1 MIEFIYPRKREVD
14 YDEYKIDAANSPEWD
29 KHLIKD
35 LGGLEKMILDGLYQ
49 ERSWDDEWT
58 QTISQAYIHHAKTYM
73 HDDLEE
79 EVEWDDDA
87 GSVTQDLVQCILGSY
102 NYSLEEFANKYN
114 NVFTKSGGN
123 VIKAITFRLFTTY
136 QVSLPE
142 VKAIFEDYPEDL
154 CFSKLTETREE
165 LISEFRQTRLGKHWC
180 ECIMLPKGLEKVG
193 KYLINHRD
201 SISEEEESRF
211 FYLLDEI
218 CIITDIL
225 KGNATKY
232 WLNVDYSVANKVAEP
247 AADGTSGGDL
257 LANNIFRDD
266 IFTSNDLLVKLRQTI
281 ANAVGQGD
289 ADRIDL
295 THANEWYWL
304 YAGLLD
310 AGFLETRSN
319 RENAVTDIGF
329 VRQMAL
335 WFPDLLDVDDKKKIR
350 QICNGL
356 STERTKW
363 TMNGKL
369 ISLVDIEANK
379 RRLTA
384 MKETKVSR
392 IVSVAYQGLYVPLAA
407 LKQEIERENN
417 TEFKE

>member
-1 MIEFIYPRKREVD
+1 MSDSYHYEDGANHYDHKRVLH
-14 YDEYKIDAANSPEWD
+14 IDKVQGAD
-29 KHLIKD
+29 LQHLVRAFFK
-35 LGGLEKMILDGLYQ
+35 
-49 ERSWDDEWT
+49 
-58 QTISQAYIHHAKTYM
+58 
-73 HDDLEE
+73 
-79 EVEWDDDA
+79 DDA
-87 GSVTQDLVQCILGSY
+87 
-102 NYSLEEFANKYN
+102 EEA
-114 NVFTKSGGN
+114 
-123 VIKAITFRLFTTY
+123 
-136 QVSLPE
+136 E
-142 VKAIFEDYPEDL
+142 V
-154 CFSKLTETREE
+154 
-165 LISEFRQTRLGKHWC
+165 
-180 ECIMLPKGLEKVG
+180 V
-193 KYLINHRD
+193 
-201 SISEEEESRF
+201 
-211 FYLLDEI
+211 DEI
-218 CIITDIL
+218 KETDEI
-225 KGNATKY
+225 
-232 WLNVDYSVANKVAEP
+232 
-247 AADGTSGGDL
+247 GGDL
-257 LANNIFRDD
+257 LVNNIFRDD

-335 WFPDLLDVDDKKKIR
+335 WFPDVLNVDDKKKIR

-392 IVSVAYQGLYVPLAA
+392 IVSVAYQGLYVPLVA

-417 TEFKE
+417 TEFKEPG

>member
-1 MIEFIYPRKREVD
+1 MAGNNIYVQGSYIDIHDNQNVYLSVDKAQVNVADRVRK
-14 YDEYKIDAANSPEWD
+14 
-29 KHLIKD
+29 
-35 LGGLEKMILDGLYQ
+35 
-49 ERSWDDEWT
+49 
-58 QTISQAYIHHAKTYM
+58 
-73 HDDLEE
+73 
-79 EVEWDDDA
+79 DDA
-87 GSVTQDLVQCILGSY
+87 
-102 NYSLEEFANKYN
+102 EEA
-114 NVFTKSGGN
+114 
-123 VIKAITFRLFTTY
+123 
-136 QVSLPE
+136 E
-142 VKAIFEDYPEDL
+142 V
-154 CFSKLTETREE
+154 
-165 LISEFRQTRLGKHWC
+165 
-180 ECIMLPKGLEKVG
+180 V
-193 KYLINHRD
+193 
-201 SISEEEESRF
+201 
-211 FYLLDEI
+211 DEI
-218 CIITDIL
+218 KETDEI
-225 KGNATKY
+225 
-232 WLNVDYSVANKVAEP
+232 
-247 AADGTSGGDL
+247 GGDL

-266 IFTSNDLLVKLRQTI
+266 IFTSNDLLVRLRQTI
-281 ANAVGQGD
+281 ANAISQGD

-417 TEFKE
+417 TEFKKQS

>member
-1 MIEFIYPRKREVD
+1 MSDTYHYEDGANHYDHKRVLH
-14 YDEYKIDAANSPEWD
+14 IDKVQGAD
-29 KHLIKD
+29 LQHLVRAFFK
-35 LGGLEKMILDGLYQ
+35 
-49 ERSWDDEWT
+49 
-58 QTISQAYIHHAKTYM
+58 
-73 HDDLEE
+73 
-79 EVEWDDDA
+79 DDA
-87 GSVTQDLVQCILGSY
+87 
-102 NYSLEEFANKYN
+102 EEA
-114 NVFTKSGGN
+114 
-123 VIKAITFRLFTTY
+123 
-136 QVSLPE
+136 E
-142 VKAIFEDYPEDL
+142 V
-154 CFSKLTETREE
+154 
-165 LISEFRQTRLGKHWC
+165 
-180 ECIMLPKGLEKVG
+180 V
-193 KYLINHRD
+193 
-201 SISEEEESRF
+201 
-211 FYLLDEI
+211 DEI
-218 CIITDIL
+218 KETDEI
-225 KGNATKY
+225 
-232 WLNVDYSVANKVAEP
+232 
-247 AADGTSGGDL
+247 GGDL

-266 IFTSNDLLVKLRQTI
+266 MFTSNDLLVRLRQTI
-281 ANAVGQGD
+281 ANAISQGD

-417 TEFKE
+417 S

>member
-1 MIEFIYPRKREVD
+1 MAGNNIYVQGSYIDIHDNQNVYLSVDKAQVNVTDRVRK
-14 YDEYKIDAANSPEWD
+14 
-29 KHLIKD
+29 
-35 LGGLEKMILDGLYQ
+35 
-49 ERSWDDEWT
+49 
-58 QTISQAYIHHAKTYM
+58 
-73 HDDLEE
+73 
-79 EVEWDDDA
+79 DDA
-87 GSVTQDLVQCILGSY
+87 
-102 NYSLEEFANKYN
+102 EEA
-114 NVFTKSGGN
+114 
-123 VIKAITFRLFTTY
+123 
-136 QVSLPE
+136 E
-142 VKAIFEDYPEDL
+142 V
-154 CFSKLTETREE
+154 
-165 LISEFRQTRLGKHWC
+165 
-180 ECIMLPKGLEKVG
+180 V
-193 KYLINHRD
+193 
-201 SISEEEESRF
+201 
-211 FYLLDEI
+211 DEI
-218 CIITDIL
+218 KETDEI
-225 KGNATKY
+225 
-232 WLNVDYSVANKVAEP
+232 
-247 AADGTSGGDL
+247 GGDL

-266 IFTSNDLLVKLRQTI
+266 IFTSNDLLVRLRQTI
-281 ANAVGQGD
+281 ANAISQGD

-369 ISLVDIEANK
+369 ISLLDIEANK

-417 TEFKE
+417 TEFKKQS

>member
-1 MIEFIYPRKREVD
+1 MSKSKHIPGYVISQKNSNCQVYNGNITGGTFTMTVGKS
-14 YDEYKIDAANSPEWD
+14 DEATSNQKKEKIDEAIFSFDTIHKEQKNTF
-29 KHLIKD
+29 
-35 LGGLEKMILDGLYQ
+35 
-49 ERSWDDEWT
+49 T
-58 QTISQAYIHHAKTYM
+58 Q
-73 HDDLEE
+73 
-79 EVEWDDDA
+79 
-87 GSVTQDLVQCILGSY
+87 
-102 NYSLEEFANKYN
+102 
-114 NVFTKSGGN
+114 
-123 VIKAITFRLFTTY
+123 AITFRLFTTY

-180 ECIMLPKGLEKVG
+180 ECIRLPKGLEKVG

-266 IFTSNDLLVKLRQTI
+266 IFTSNDLLVRLRQTI

-356 STERTKW
+356 STERNKW

-379 RRLTA
+379 RQLTA

>member
-1 MIEFIYPRKREVD
+1 MSDSYHYED
-14 YDEYKIDAANSPEWD
+14 GANHYDHKKVLHIGKVQGADLQE
-29 KHLIKD
+29 LIRGFFK
-35 LGGLEKMILDGLYQ
+35 
-49 ERSWDDEWT
+49 
-58 QTISQAYIHHAKTYM
+58 
-73 HDDLEE
+73 
-79 EVEWDDDA
+79 DDA
-87 GSVTQDLVQCILGSY
+87 
-102 NYSLEEFANKYN
+102 EEA
-114 NVFTKSGGN
+114 
-123 VIKAITFRLFTTY
+123 
-136 QVSLPE
+136 E
-142 VKAIFEDYPEDL
+142 V
-154 CFSKLTETREE
+154 
-165 LISEFRQTRLGKHWC
+165 
-180 ECIMLPKGLEKVG
+180 V
-193 KYLINHRD
+193 
-201 SISEEEESRF
+201 
-211 FYLLDEI
+211 DEI
-218 CIITDIL
+218 KETDEI
-225 KGNATKY
+225 
-232 WLNVDYSVANKVAEP
+232 
-247 AADGTSGGDL
+247 GGDL
-257 LANNIFRDD
+257 LVNNIFRDD

-289 ADRIDL
+289 AGKIDL
-295 THANEWYWL
+295 AHANEWYWL

-335 WFPDLLDVDDKKKIR
+335 WFPDVMDVDDRKKIR

>member
-1 MIEFIYPRKREVD
+1 MSDTYHYED
-14 YDEYKIDAANSPEWD
+14 GANHYDHKKVLHIDKVQGAD
-29 KHLIKD
+29 LQHLVRAFFK
-35 LGGLEKMILDGLYQ
+35 
-49 ERSWDDEWT
+49 
-58 QTISQAYIHHAKTYM
+58 
-73 HDDLEE
+73 
-79 EVEWDDDA
+79 DDA
-87 GSVTQDLVQCILGSY
+87 
-102 NYSLEEFANKYN
+102 EE
-114 NVFTKSGGN
+114 
-123 VIKAITFRLFTTY
+123 
-136 QVSLPE
+136 
-142 VKAIFEDYPEDL
+142 
-154 CFSKLTETREE
+154 TE
-165 LISEFRQTRLGKHWC
+165 I
-180 ECIMLPKGLEKVG
+180 V
-193 KYLINHRD
+193 
-201 SISEEEESRF
+201 
-211 FYLLDEI
+211 DEI
-218 CIITDIL
+218 KETDEI
-225 KGNATKY
+225 
-232 WLNVDYSVANKVAEP
+232 
-247 AADGTSGGDL
+247 GGDL

-392 IVSVAYQGLYVPLAA
+392 IVCVAYQGLYVPLAA

>member
-1 MIEFIYPRKREVD
+1 MSDTYHYEDGANHYDHKRVLHIDKVQGADLQHLVRAFFKDDAEEAEVV
-14 YDEYKIDAANSPEWD
+14 DEIKETDEID
-29 KHLIKD
+29 
-35 LGGLEKMILDGLYQ
+35 
-49 ERSWDDEWT
+49 
-58 QTISQAYIHHAKTYM
+58 
-73 HDDLEE
+73 DDL
-79 EVEWDDDA
+79 
-87 GSVTQDLVQCILGSY
+87 LV
-102 NYSLEEFANKYN
+102 
-114 NVFTKSGGN
+114 
-123 VIKAITFRLFTTY
+123 
-136 QVSLPE
+136 
-142 VKAIFEDYPEDL
+142 
-154 CFSKLTETREE
+154 
-165 LISEFRQTRLGKHWC
+165 
-180 ECIMLPKGLEKVG
+180 
-193 KYLINHRD
+193 
-201 SISEEEESRF
+201 
-211 FYLLDEI
+211 
-218 CIITDIL
+218 
-225 KGNATKY
+225 
-232 WLNVDYSVANKVAEP
+232 
-247 AADGTSGGDL
+247 
-257 LANNIFRDD
+257 NNIFRDD
-266 IFTSNDLLVKLRQTI
+266 IFTSNGLLVKLRQTI

-335 WFPDLLDVDDKKKIR
+335 WFPDLLDVDDRKKIR

>member
-1 MIEFIYPRKREVD
+1 MSDTYHYEDGANHYDHKRVLH
-14 YDEYKIDAANSPEWD
+14 IDKVQGAD
-29 KHLIKD
+29 LQHLVRAFFK
-35 LGGLEKMILDGLYQ
+35 
-49 ERSWDDEWT
+49 
-58 QTISQAYIHHAKTYM
+58 
-73 HDDLEE
+73 
-79 EVEWDDDA
+79 DDA
-87 GSVTQDLVQCILGSY
+87 
-102 NYSLEEFANKYN
+102 EEAEI
-114 NVFTKSGGN
+114 VE
-123 VIKAITFRLFTTY
+123 IK
-136 QVSLPE
+136 
-142 VKAIFEDYPEDL
+142 
-154 CFSKLTETREE
+154 ET
-165 LISEFRQTRLGKHWC
+165 
-180 ECIMLPKGLEKVG
+180 
-193 KYLINHRD
+193 
-201 SISEEEESRF
+201 
-211 FYLLDEI
+211 DEI
-218 CIITDIL
+218 
-225 KGNATKY
+225 
-232 WLNVDYSVANKVAEP
+232 
-247 AADGTSGGDL
+247 GGDL

-266 IFTSNDLLVKLRQTI
+266 IFTSNDLLVRLRQTI

>member
-1 MIEFIYPRKREVD
+1 MSDTYHYEDGANHYDHKRVLHIDKVQGADLQHLVRAFFKDDAEEAEVV
-14 YDEYKIDAANSPEWD
+14 DEIKEADEID
-29 KHLIKD
+29 
-35 LGGLEKMILDGLYQ
+35 
-49 ERSWDDEWT
+49 
-58 QTISQAYIHHAKTYM
+58 
-73 HDDLEE
+73 DDL
-79 EVEWDDDA
+79 
-87 GSVTQDLVQCILGSY
+87 LV
-102 NYSLEEFANKYN
+102 
-114 NVFTKSGGN
+114 
-123 VIKAITFRLFTTY
+123 
-136 QVSLPE
+136 
-142 VKAIFEDYPEDL
+142 
-154 CFSKLTETREE
+154 
-165 LISEFRQTRLGKHWC
+165 
-180 ECIMLPKGLEKVG
+180 
-193 KYLINHRD
+193 
-201 SISEEEESRF
+201 
-211 FYLLDEI
+211 
-218 CIITDIL
+218 
-225 KGNATKY
+225 
-232 WLNVDYSVANKVAEP
+232 
-247 AADGTSGGDL
+247 
-257 LANNIFRDD
+257 NNIFRDD
-266 IFTSNDLLVKLRQTI
+266 IFTSNGLLVKLRQTI

-392 IVSVAYQGLYVPLAA
+392 IVSVAYQGLYVPLMK
-407 LKQEIERENN
+407 LKADWI
-417 TEFKE
+417 

>member
-1 MIEFIYPRKREVD
+1 MSDNYHYEDGANHYDHKRVLHIDKVQGADLQQLVRAFFKDDAEEAEVV
-14 YDEYKIDAANSPEWD
+14 DE
-29 KHLIKD
+29 IK
-35 LGGLEKMILDGLYQ
+35 EA
-49 ERSWDDEWT
+49 DE
-58 QTISQAYIHHAKTYM
+58 IG
-73 HDDLEE
+73 DDL
-79 EVEWDDDA
+79 
-87 GSVTQDLVQCILGSY
+87 LV
-102 NYSLEEFANKYN
+102 
-114 NVFTKSGGN
+114 
-123 VIKAITFRLFTTY
+123 
-136 QVSLPE
+136 
-142 VKAIFEDYPEDL
+142 
-154 CFSKLTETREE
+154 
-165 LISEFRQTRLGKHWC
+165 
-180 ECIMLPKGLEKVG
+180 
-193 KYLINHRD
+193 
-201 SISEEEESRF
+201 
-211 FYLLDEI
+211 
-218 CIITDIL
+218 
-225 KGNATKY
+225 
-232 WLNVDYSVANKVAEP
+232 
-247 AADGTSGGDL
+247 
-257 LANNIFRDD
+257 NNIFRDD

-335 WFPDLLDVDDKKKIR
+335 WFPDLLDVNDRKKIR

-356 STERTKW
+356 SAERTKW

-417 TEFKE
+417 TEFKKQS